1 MNIGKVMDN
10 GRVMRALLGMNRREF
25 VALREVFA
33 QALQRQILSKERQ
46 RAPGGGAKGVLD
58 DVDKK
63 LFFVLFYLKV
73 YPTFDVLGAL
83 FGKPRGRSCEAIHAW
98 LPALEAALGR
108 KCVLPARRIGS
119 VEEFRQRFPE
129 VKDVMLDGA
138 ERPMQRPKSA
148 RRNRRHYSGKK
159 KSHRRKNL
167 VMSDAGRRILVLSA
181 SKPGRRHDKNLADRS
196 HLVKAIP
203 PEVGVVVDTGF
214 QGVKHPNLFIPEK
227 ATRKRPLSEEQRAH
241 NRYVCSQR
249 IVVEHAIGGMKR
261 YGVMSQPLGNKIGR
275 FDDRT
280 ALVTAGLWNHHLACS
295 NDPA

>member
-1 MNIGKVMDN
+1 MNIGKVMDD

-33 QALQRQILSKERQ
+33 LALQRQVLSKERQ
-46 RAPGGGAKGVLD
+46 RAPGGGARGVLD

-108 KCVLPARRIGS
+108 KCVLPQRRIGS
-119 VEEFRQRFPE
+119 VEEFRQRFPQ

-159 KSHRRKNL
+159 KSHRRKNP

-203 PEVGVVVDTGF
+203 PEVGVVDTGF

-241 NRYVCSQR
+241 NRHVCSQR

-261 YGVMSQPLGNKIGR
+261 YGVMSQPLRNKIGS

-280 ALVTAGLWNHHLACS
+280 APVSAGLWNHHLACS

>member
-1 MNIGKVMDN
+1 MGKVMNDR
-10 GRVMRALLGMNRREF
+10 RVLRALLGMCRSEF

-33 QALQRQILSKERQ
+33 QALERQILSKERQ

-58 DVDKK
+58 EVDKK

-83 FGKPRGRSCEAIHAW
+83 FGKPRGRSCQAIHAY

-108 KCVLPARRIGS
+108 KCVLPQRRIGS
-119 VEEFRQRFPE
+119 VEEFRQRFPQ

-167 VMSDAGRRILVLSA
+167 VMSDANRRILLLTP

-196 HLVKAIP
+196 HLLRAIP

-227 ATRKRPLSEEQRAH
+227 GTRRRPLSEQQRAH
-241 NRYVCSQR
+241 NRYVSSQR

-261 YGVMSQPLGNKIGR
+261 YGVMSQPLRNKIGR
-275 FDDRT
+275 FDDCT
-280 ALVTAGLWNHHLACS
+280 ALVAAGLWNHHLACS
-295 NDPA
+295 NNLA

>member
-1 MNIGKVMDN
+1 MNMAKVMNDR
-10 GRVMRALLGMNRREF
+10 RVLRALLGMCRSEF
-25 VALREVFA
+25 VALREVFV
-33 QALQRQILSKERQ
+33 QALERQSLSKKRQ

-83 FGKPRGRSCEAIHAW
+83 FGKPRGRSCQAIHGY
-98 LPALEAALGR
+98 LPALETALGR
-108 KCVLPARRIGS
+108 KCVLPQRRIGS
-119 VEEFRQRFPE
+119 VEEFRQRFPQ

-167 VMSDAGRRILVLSA
+167 VMSDTSRRILVLTA

-196 HLVKAIP
+196 HLVWVIP

-227 ATRKRPLSEEQRAH
+227 GTRKRPLSEEQRAQ
-241 NRYVCSQR
+241 NRYISSQR
-249 IVVEHAIGGMKR
+249 IVVEHSIGGMKR
-261 YGVMSQPLGNKIGR
+261 YGVMSQPLRNKIGR

-280 ALVTAGLWNHHLACS
+280 ALVSAGLWNHHLACS